1 MYFSRI
7 VIAFAVAASAL
18 LPPPAQPLNKEY
30 GFNHP
35 PGVSQ
40 EFLDIT
46 AANTRVAQN
55 HVKLQA
61 PVRYPT
67 AVHQLQ
73 KVNRLITQL
82 DPLGVQTIIED
93 LSNFQNRF
101 YNGSEPSTKA
111 SRWLYTKISQVIT
124 ASSAPRVAVDY
135 FTHVGWH
142 QPSIIV
148 SIPGRSAK
156 TVVVGAHQ
164 DSITGCYQVSRD
176 YAPGADDNASG
187 VATLLEAL
195 RVLLQDPS
203 VAQGQAL
210 NTLEFHFYA
219 AEEVGLQ
226 GSHQVFDAYS
236 TQAREVKAMLN
247 QDMTGYTGYVSH
259 SKPEVIGVLT
269 DNVDPSLTSFYCTVP
284 YADTAC
290 GYRCSD
296 HASAHVHGFPA
307 AMTFES
313 KYGDHSKFIHSS
325 LDRADTINVNHILQ
339 HVRLVIGFAYELGFA
354 PLTTNNGNEYL

>member
-1 MYFSRI
+1 MYLSRI
-7 VIAFAVAASAL
+7 VIASAVAASAL

-35 PGVSQ
+35 PGVNQ

-55 HVKLQA
+55 YVKLQA

-73 KVNRLITQL
+73 KVNMLTTQL

-111 SRWLYTKISQVIT
+111 SRWLYAKISQVIT
-124 ASSAPRVAVDY
+124 ASSAPRVAGDY
-135 FTHVGWH
+135 FIHVGWH
-142 QPSIIV
+142 QLSIIV
-148 SIPGRSAK
+148 SISGRSAK
-156 TVVVGAHQ
+156 TVVVGVHQ

-195 RVLLQDPS
+195 RVLL
-203 VAQGQAL
+203 
-210 NTLEFHFYA
+210 
-219 AEEVGLQ
+219 
-226 GSHQVFDAYS
+226 
-236 TQAREVKAMLN
+236 
-247 QDMTGYTGYVSH
+247 
-259 SKPEVIGVLT
+259 
-269 DNVDPSLTSFYCTVP
+269 
-284 YADTAC
+284 
-290 GYRCSD
+290 
-296 HASAHVHGFPA
+296 
-307 AMTFES
+307 
-313 KYGDHSKFIHSS
+313 
-325 LDRADTINVNHILQ
+325 
-339 HVRLVIGFAYELGFA
+339 
-354 PLTTNNGNEYL
+354 